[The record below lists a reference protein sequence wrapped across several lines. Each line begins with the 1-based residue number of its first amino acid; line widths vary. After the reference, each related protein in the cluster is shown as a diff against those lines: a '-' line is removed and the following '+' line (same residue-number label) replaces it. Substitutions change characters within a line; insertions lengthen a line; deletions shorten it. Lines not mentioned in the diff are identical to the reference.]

1 MKRTLW
7 VMTAVVI
14 ALLLG
19 AAFLA
24 YAPREVP
31 PGQPPLVY
39 VNPQNF
45 NDLRKQF
52 NDSATSP
59 RVLLM
64 LSPT

>member
-1 MKRTLW
+1 MKRMLW

-14 ALLLG
+14 TLLLG

-31 PGQPPLVY
+31 KGQPPLVY
-39 VNPQNF
+39 LNLQNF
-45 NDLRKQF
+45 DDLRRQF
-52 NDSATSP
+52 NDSAASP